1 MPANGKHATKA
12 APVRYL
18 PEMFQLAPGGI
29 PIRRVPAALARRF
42 QQVCIAMIAEALG
55 GEDIVQLE
63 YAVLMFLD
71 DLPGIDQR
79 RLAEALGIDRNN
91 TGVLVEGLERKGF
104 LDRRINGEDRRA
116 RQLSLT
122 AKGRK
127 VLDRVRPKIRATSER
142 ILKPLARAEQAQFID
157 FMVRLIEGNRRYAR
171 PGAGRRKRGSLQQVP
186 GKQVPGKQ

>member
-1 MPANGKHATKA
+1 MPNIGQHAKA
-12 APVRYL
+12 PAARYL
-18 PEMFQLAPGGI
+18 PELFQLATNGT
-29 PIRRVPAALARRF
+29 PIRRAPAALARRF
-42 QQVCIAMIAEALG
+42 QQICVAMIAEALV
-55 GEDIVQLE
+55 GEDVVQLE
-63 YAVLMFLD
+63 YAVLQFLD

-91 TGVLVEGLERKGF
+91 TGVLVEGLEKKGF

-127 VLDRVRPKIRATSER
+127 VLDRVRPKTRVTSER
-142 ILKPLARAEQAQFID
+142 ILKPLARAEQKQFID
-157 FMVRLIEGNRRYAR
+157 FMVRLIEGNRSYAR

-186 GKQVPGKQ
+186 SNQ